1 MNPWLPLN
9 PAPGADQVCT
19 IHSVRSVHTPF
30 PAASHPGAI
39 SADDLSEEK
48 TLISCESGTG

>member
-19 IHSVRSVHTPF
+19 VHSVRSVHTPF
-30 PAASHPGAI
+30 PAASHPGAA

-48 TLISCESGTG
+48 TLIPCESGTG